1 MYHAVL
7 SAIAIATDIVEPW
20 LELLLLFLP
29 DIFEAVFGNIQ
40 KEKIRST
47 LLNTV
52 IPDIISKL
60 RIEITKTL
68 DDVEEEMAEAVE
80 KKSSL
85 RIESEQEALRQLKEE
100 KEKTENDMA
109 AMKQEWKKDI
119 ERLKTLQGIA

>member
-1 MYHAVL
+1 M
-7 SAIAIATDIVEPW
+7 
-20 LELLLLFLP
+20 
-29 DIFEAVFGNIQ
+29 
-40 KEKIRST
+40 
-47 LLNTV
+47 NTV